1 MQNVII
7 KIKNNAII
15 AAGFAIL
22 IILSILMSCGRNNK
36 NIAPVRKNII
46 DAVFASGYTINSD
59 EYLVSTKT
67 EGFIQKSYVKE
78 GDSVNVGDI
87 LFQLSGVAQSSQLN
101 NALAQYEDAKLKV
114 SSESP
119 QIIAQQTKIE
129 QTKSQLELDKK
140 NYERY
145 SKLIKTNAVSKLD
158 YEKAILQYE
167 SSLSELKVSEKS
179 LEDLMS
185 SLQLNLENAESQ
197 LKIQKDYYGDYFI
210 KADKKGIALNV
221 YKQQGELAKKG
232 EALAKIGS
240 GKTIAKLF
248 IAEEDIKNIKVGQ
261 KVIISLN
268 TDKNNPVEAIISNIY
283 PSFDSGDQSFIL
295 EADFWGYDD
304 NIFANTQLQANII
317 IAQKENALVI
327 PAQYLRKDN
336 KVILSDNT
344 EVSVEIGIK
353 TSNWVEILSG
363 INESNSLK
371 SAELKNEKSN

>member
-1 MQNVII
+1 MHNLI
-7 KIKNNAII
+7 KKINHNRII

-78 GDSVNVGDI
+78 GDSVNVGDL
-87 LFQLSGVAQSSQLN
+87 LFQLSEVVQSSQLN
-101 NALAQYEDAKLKV
+101 NALAQYEDAKLKI
-114 SSESP
+114 SPESP
-119 QIIAQQTKIE
+119 QIITQQTKIE
-129 QTKSQLELDKK
+129 QIKSQVELDKK
-140 NYERY
+140 NFERY
-145 SKLIKTNAVSKLD
+145 GELVKTYAVSKLD
-158 YEKAILQYE
+158 YEKVKLQYE

-185 SLQLNLENAESQ
+185 SLKLNLENAENQ
-197 LKIQKDYYGDYFI
+197 LKIQMDYYGDYFI
-210 KADKKGIALNV
+210 KAKKKGIVLNA
-221 YKQQGELAKKG
+221 YKQQGELAIKG
-232 EALAKIGS
+232 ESLAKIGS

-248 IAEEDIKNIKVGQ
+248 IAEEDINNIKVGQ
-261 KVIISLN
+261 KIIISLN
-268 TDKNNPVEAIISNIY
+268 TDENKPVDAIISKIY
-283 PSFDSGDQSFIL
+283 PSFNVAEQSFIL
-295 EADFWGYDD
+295 EADFGGYDG
-304 NIFANTQLQANII
+304 NILANTQLQANII

-353 TSNWVEILSG
+353 SSNWVEILSG
-363 INESNSLK
+363 VNESNSLK
-371 SAELKNEKSN
+371 SAE